1 LVCGGSQTDQGG
13 RRIPVRR
20 LSWPAAAA
28 LYAWLAS
35 VAGATLLLWNGRRAA
50 GVEADVA
57 SLALWQALVY
67 GLWAPVWLG
76 LLFLLR
82 RFGLGARGLAA
93 AALFAFPAI
102 AFHALAAAALDLRWS
117 PRMEALGLP
126 VALSERL
133 PVDLLFY
140 MAIAGA
146 TWAACAHRHSR
157 RLTEAL
163 AAARA
168 STPPSAGEEPLLVSL
183 GNRRVPVPLQTV
195 EWLGAAGNYVVVNW
209 DGREGLVRTSLQEL
223 ERSLDPARFARI
235 HRSTLVNLAMV
246 ESAASLSDG
255 SWRLTMKS
263 GAELVASR
271 TYRDRI
277 LARLGRR

>member
-1 LVCGGSQTDQGG
+1 MS
-13 RRIPVRR
+13 
-20 LSWPAAAA
+20 LSAAAA
-28 LYAWLAS
+28 IYAWLAS
-35 VAGATLLLWNGRRAA
+35 VTGATALLWNGRRAA
-50 GVEADVA
+50 GIETDVA
-57 SLALWQALVY
+57 SIAFWQALVY
-67 GLWAPVWLG
+67 GLWAPVWIG

-82 RFGLGARGLAA
+82 RSGLGARGLAA
-93 AALFAFPAI
+93 AALFALPATG
-102 AFHALAAAALDLRWS
+102 FHALAAAALDVRWS
-117 PRMEALGLP
+117 PRMERLGFP
-126 VALSERL
+126 VALAERL

-146 TWAACAHRHSR
+146 TWAAVAHRQSR
-157 RLTEAL
+157 RLVEAL

-168 STPPSAGEEPLLVSL
+168 ATPEAAGEQPLLVTL
-183 GNRRVPVPLQTV
+183 GSRRVPVPLPAI

-209 DGREGLVRTSLQEL
+209 DGREGLVRATLQEL
-223 ERSLDPARFARI
+223 ERSLDPALFARI
-235 HRSTLVNLAMV
+235 HRSTLANLAMV
-246 ESAASLSDG
+246 ESAVSLSDG